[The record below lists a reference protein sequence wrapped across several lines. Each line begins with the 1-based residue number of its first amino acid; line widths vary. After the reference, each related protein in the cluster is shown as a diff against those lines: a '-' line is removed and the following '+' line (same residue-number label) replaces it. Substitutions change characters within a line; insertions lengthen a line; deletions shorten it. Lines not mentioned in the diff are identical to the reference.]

1 MSPIDGLL
9 NVVYKVGDMSITD
22 FGKIVDI
29 LKKDGF
35 VVLAILVLFI
45 LFRIITA
52 IISSR
57 KKSN

>member
-9 NVVYKVGDMSITD
+9 NVVYKVGDMGITD

-29 LKKDGF
+29 LKKAGF